1 MKNRNPLVVLILA
14 MVTCG
19 IYGIVWYVKTKEEM
33 KSLGA
38 EIPTAWLLIIP
49 LANLYWLWTWGK
61 GVEKVAGFGAAGA
74 FLLCLFLGP
83 IGMAVVQSKFN
94 SVAAAP
100 AQPAA

>member
-1 MKNRNPLVVLILA
+1 MKNRNPLVVFILA

-33 KSLGA
+33 KSQGA

-49 LANLYWLWTWGK
+49 LANLYWLWMWGK
-61 GVEKVAGFGAAGA
+61 GVEKVTGFGAAGA

-83 IGMAVVQSKFN
+83 IGMAVVQSQFN
-94 SVAAAP
+94 KIAAP
-100 AQPAA
+100 EQPAA